1 MNFKGKIPVNTMKN
15 HIDFM
20 MKIQSNP
27 YYPVPIDQYSE
38 LFDFVLTQNGMIYFE
53 RLKKEYDE
61 GNDLS
66 EDEKLYL
73 STLHLAY
80 ATMKKSVKECHEWQA
95 YMFLIGEEV
104 NIDKS
109 GIKENLKSMNCIAD
123 NPNYNPKLYK
133 SHIIWKN
140 EILDTIDPN

>member
-1 MNFKGKIPVNTMKN
+1 MKN

-27 YYPVPIDQYSE
+27 YYPVPIEQYSE
-38 LFDFVLTQNGMIYFE
+38 LFDFVLTQNGMTYFE
-53 RLKKEYDE
+53 RLKKEYDT

-80 ATMKKSVKECHEWQA
+80 ATMKKSVQECHEWQA
-95 YMFLIGEEV
+95 YIFRIGEGV

-109 GIKENLKSMNCIAD
+109 GIKDNLN
-123 NPNYNPKLYK
+123 
-133 SHIIWKN
+133 
-140 EILDTIDPN
+140 